1 MTNNYFFPRGGF
13 DEITCG
19 FSFPV
24 LIVNIDNCHAS
35 ETRQEKEPQEVN
47 DQQKRNA
54 SIYCLCPRC
63 RAMFSIRRSFPSPVL
78 TLTSST
84 KMTAHF
90 VKPEPVTTIRLSPD
104 HPAAKAMEDIM
115 DDKRIVGDYEITQSA
130 QIGFEEI
137 VLGYNPDDE
146 QLPYM
151 TGNCIQNPL
160 FISCKDCVA
169 GDDYLEILNTFAK
182 KIMEAV
188 QRLEQNL
195 SAEKAAVE
203 DWHPLDARKCL
214 DTDGCHLV
222 IPSDELYQRVIIV
235 KPEVLKP
242 EYQLPTRQLYLC
254 TGGFGAYPNSRGSAC
269 FCTNLFT
276 GRHTRFERGDILATL
291 EVRAVP
297 KWAQENLRKAYVAE
311 QKNAKEREASR

>member
-1 MTNNYFFPRGGF
+1 
-13 DEITCG
+13 
-19 FSFPV
+19 
-24 LIVNIDNCHAS
+24 
-35 ETRQEKEPQEVN
+35 
-47 DQQKRNA
+47 
-54 SIYCLCPRC
+54 
-63 RAMFSIRRSFPSPVL
+63 
-78 TLTSST
+78 
-84 KMTAHF
+84 
-90 VKPEPVTTIRLSPD
+90 
-104 HPAAKAMEDIM
+104 M